1 LSAGAAVAC
10 KLSFTEHYFC
20 LLYCEYKKIDADMT
34 LLVTGGAGFIGAN
47 FVLDWLA
54 ASDEPIINLD
64 KLTYAGNPE
73 TLASLQG
80 DARHQLVQGDIGD
93 SALVSRLLAEH
104 QPRAVVNFAAES
116 HVDRSIHGP
125 GEFIETNIVGT
136 FRLLESVRGYW
147 SALPVGAVSDRDEPS
162 ANAPSQSETAPT
174 KSGFRFL
181 HVSTDEVYGSL
192 AKGDPAFS
200 ETHRYEPNSP
210 YSASKAASDHLVR
223 AWHHTYGLPVLTTN
237 CSNNYGPYHFPEKL
251 IPLMIVNA
259 LAGKPLPVYGDGMQI
274 RDWLYVK
281 DHCSAI
287 RRVLEAGRLGE
298 VYNVGGWNEK
308 PNIEI
313 VQTICKL
320 LDEMRPKADG
330 GSYASQITYVT
341 DRPGHDRRYAI
352 DARKLEAEL
361 GWKPAE
367 TFDTGIRKTVEW
379 YLANPVWVQHVQSG
393 AYREWVN
400 QNYAGRQ
407 A

>member
-1 LSAGAAVAC
+1 
-10 KLSFTEHYFC
+10 
-20 LLYCEYKKIDADMT
+20 MT
-34 LLVTGGAGFIGAN
+34 ILVTGGAGFIGGN
-47 FVLDWLA
+47 FVLDWIA
-54 ASDEPIINLD
+54 GCDEPVVNLD
-64 KLTYAGNPE
+64 KLTYAGNLE
-73 TLASLQG
+73 TLASLKG
-80 DARHQLVQGDIGD
+80 NPRHTFVQGDIGD
-93 SALVSRLLAEH
+93 RALVERLLAEH
-104 QPRAVVNFAAES
+104 QPRAVINFAAES

-125 GEFIETNIVGT
+125 GDFIETNIVGT
-136 FRLLESVRGYW
+136 YKLLESVRAYW
-147 SALPVGAVSDRDEPS
+147 NALPEAQKS
-162 ANAPSQSETAPT
+162 A
-174 KSGFRFL
+174 FRFL

-192 AKGDPAFS
+192 SPTDPAFA
-200 ETHRYEPNSP
+200 ETNRYEPNSP

-259 LAGKPLPVYGDGMQI
+259 LAGKSLPVYGDGMQI

-298 VYNVGGWNEK
+298 TYNVGGWNEK

-313 VQTICKL
+313 VKTVCAL
-320 LDEMRPKADG
+320 LDELRPKADG
-330 GSYASQITYVT
+330 SSYATQITYVT

-367 TFDTGIRKTVEW
+367 TFETGIRKTVQW
-379 YLANPVWVQHVQSG
+379 YLDHPQWVQNVQSG
-393 AYREWVN
+393 AYREWVSK
-400 QNYAGRQ
+400 NYAERK